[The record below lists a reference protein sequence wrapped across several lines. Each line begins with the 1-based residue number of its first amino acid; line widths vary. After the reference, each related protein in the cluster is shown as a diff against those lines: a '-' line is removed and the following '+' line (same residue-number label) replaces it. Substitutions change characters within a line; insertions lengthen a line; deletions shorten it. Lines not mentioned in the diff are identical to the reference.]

1 MKGTWGWLDSQGFGD
16 GLFNVICSQTYTG
29 AKFCRNLIDSITGP
43 NPTNLALVSYLF
55 ITIQQF

>member
-16 GLFNVICSQTYTG
+16 GLFNVICSQ
-29 AKFCRNLIDSITGP
+29 NLIDSITGP